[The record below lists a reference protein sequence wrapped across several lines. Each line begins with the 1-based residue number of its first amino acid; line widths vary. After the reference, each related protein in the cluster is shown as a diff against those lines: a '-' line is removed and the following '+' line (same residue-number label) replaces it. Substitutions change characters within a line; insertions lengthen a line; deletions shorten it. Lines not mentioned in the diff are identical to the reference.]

1 MEKINLIKRIFKT
14 QVKQYLSQILIIF
27 LFIVVSALATASVAW
42 LLDPAIK
49 KIFIEKNKTLL
60 FVIPG
65 LIILAFIVKS
75 ISIYI
80 IRIKTIKISFNVT
93 KNIQSLMA
101 RKILTSDT
109 EFITSKHSGKFIS
122 NFTNDTQTLLNVIN
136 GIAITSVKEFFTLIA
151 LMGLMFYQNWKLS
164 LLAVI
169 MIPVAAFFSK
179 KFGKK
184 MGKFVNQSLQ
194 ASELFTKFLSEI
206 LKATSVI
213 KIFQKEEIELKNFK
227 NIIDDRIE
235 KMTKVER
242 TRLGAAPVMETITGI
257 AIAIVVLAGG
267 VLSIK
272 NEIEV
277 GSFFSF
283 LTALMLAYQPVRAL
297 SGVNIGINEG
307 LVAAKRIYELLDNQD
322 LVNKN
327 LNLKDLNV
335 TNKDIELKNVSFTYP
350 DGTEALKK
358 ISTKIKGGSTV
369 ALVGKSGSGKT
380 SFINLIPKFYNLSS
394 GSIEIDGQNINEI
407 NLHSLRKEIAL
418 VSQDTILFDDT
429 VKSNIA
435 YGKIDA
441 NEMEI
446 FEASKNAAA
455 DEFIKELPNG
465 YNTIIGENGVKL
477 SGGQKQR
484 ISIARAMLKNSSI
497 ILLDEA
503 TSALDTESESK
514 VKFAIDNLIKN
525 RTTIIIAHRLSTI
538 KNADKIIVMSDGCIE
553 DEGTHDE
560 LLTKSK
566 TYKKL
571 YDQELNNQ
579 EHA

>member
-227 NIIDDRIE
+227 NIIDDRIK

-267 VLSIK
+267 FLSIK

-560 LLTKSK
+560 LLTKSN